1 MPVPAEK
8 NGRTIMKALSR
19 NLMIAIGVA
28 LFGGG
33 LFAPASSVFA
43 QADKA
48 ANTVEVKVTDTG
60 FEPAKITV
68 KKDTPVHLTFLRTSD
83 KTCATEVLIPDQKIK
98 KDLPLNKGV
107 TVDLTFKK
115 DGEVTFMCGQKM
127 LKGTIVVQ
135 PS

>member
-1 MPVPAEK
+1 MNA
-8 NGRTIMKALSR
+8 MSR
-19 NLMIAIGVA
+19 NLVIAACVA
-28 LFGGG
+28 VFGGG
-33 LFAPASSVFA
+33 VLAHASSVPM

-48 ANTVEVKVTDTG
+48 AEKVEIKVTDTG

-83 KTCATEVLIPDQKIK
+83 KTCATEVLIPDQKVK
-98 KDLPLNKGV
+98 KELPLNKPV
-107 TVDLTFKK
+107 TVDLTFKQG
-115 DGEVTFMCGQKM
+115 GEVTFMCGQRM